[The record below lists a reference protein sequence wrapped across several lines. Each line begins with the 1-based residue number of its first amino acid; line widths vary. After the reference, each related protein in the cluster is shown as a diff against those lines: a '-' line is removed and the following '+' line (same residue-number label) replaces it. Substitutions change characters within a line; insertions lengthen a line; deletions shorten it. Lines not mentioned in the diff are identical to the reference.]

1 MTKQLLIAAIA
12 VFSFATSQ
20 AQNYFLDTDYG
31 TNGRTILGFPTAS
44 NVEMATMAIQPDG
57 KVITCGTYN
66 YELCCPPAYFYDLAL
81 ARFDTNGQPDSSFG
95 VDGVATIQILNMR
108 ESNHNEVKV
117 LDDGKLLISVNGEG
131 LFNGEFA
138 LVRLN
143 SDGSRDETFGNNGQ
157 LNIDF
162 GGNES
167 AWAMQVQPD
176 GKIVIG
182 GGSSITTLGNDAYD
196 FTIARLNADGS
207 KDLDFG
213 TNGLAKFNFGD
224 GDNFSTFSEDL
235 LFDLLLQPDG
245 KIVAAGQSAVLLGD
259 AKFALLRLNADGSA
273 DTEFGN
279 QGRALT
285 DFTAEDE
292 SAQSIALL
300 PDGKIMVSGTHYYS
314 NDDNEKV
321 VVAKYNPDG
330 SADTTFGTD
339 GKMMLDDG
347 NENPRYFAFSSKVTP
362 DGKLLVCG
370 GGGNHS
376 PNFDGF
382 LVRFNADGT
391 FDTTLGENGWLWA
404 DFGEWEVTADMVLQ
418 EDGALVMG
426 ATTSFG
432 TNRFLVW
439 RYTTPAL
446 ATTSSEKTAFAAAP
460 NPFNDYVNLTFN
472 LQQAQKLS
480 IDLIDISGRLVG
492 KFASGQYFAKGQNS
506 FRVEVPQTLSKGT
519 YFLKIND
526 EKNTTTVKILK

>member
-44 NVEMATMAIQPDG
+44 NVEMATMALQPDG

-339 GKMMLDDG
+339 GKMMLDRRQDD
-347 NENPRYFAFSSKVTP
+347 A
-362 DGKLLVCG
+362 
-370 GGGNHS
+370 
-376 PNFDGF
+376 
-382 LVRFNADGT
+382 
-391 FDTTLGENGWLWA
+391 
-404 DFGEWEVTADMVLQ
+404 
-418 EDGALVMG
+418 
-426 ATTSFG
+426 
-432 TNRFLVW
+432 
-439 RYTTPAL
+439 
-446 ATTSSEKTAFAAAP
+446 
-460 NPFNDYVNLTFN
+460 
-472 LQQAQKLS
+472 
-480 IDLIDISGRLVG
+480 
-492 KFASGQYFAKGQNS
+492 
-506 FRVEVPQTLSKGT
+506 
-519 YFLKIND
+519 
-526 EKNTTTVKILK
+526 